1 MYKYHRIS
9 FTIDFP
15 TLIRSLLNH
24 TSYNALAD
32 RIRKQFIELYGFDDF
47 LVTDSGRH
55 ALYLALWNTDKTK
68 SEVITPVFSCPIIP
82 TVIRKAQK
90 SPVYADIDI
99 NSFSIDF
106 QDVNRK
112 ITKQT
117 AAVIVVHEFGNPVSI
132 EGLKEL
138 RENYDGIIIEDAA
151 IALGSAYF
159 DGSPVG
165 QVGDFTVFSGALGKP
180 VSASS
185 WGAIGSKH
193 GKINKDIV
201 KGEMRS
207 SAYSFVKIL
216 ALLILKQ
223 RPLYNLFH
231 PIFSRKVGY
240 DSIHFPEKIMLP
252 SHLDN
257 GLMLRNIENI
267 GGMHLARYK
276 KGKRIVDTLRRFGI
290 QSIDMGRR
298 QLPIYS
304 RIPFLLPET
313 EQREK
318 LIEVFRNHGIEVRR
332 PYHSDLGYEKLTT
345 FSNFRKVVDRVL
357 VITVDDRIGS
367 SFFEELDNVMLEYEN
382 YVKQRP

>member
-1 MYKYHRIS
+1 MYEYHRIS
-9 FTIDFP
+9 STTDFP

-32 RIRKQFIELYGFDDF
+32 TIRKRFIELYGFDDF
-47 LVTDSGRH
+47 IVTDSGRH

-82 TVIRKAQK
+82 TVIKKAQK
-90 SPVYADIDI
+90 SPVYADIDT

-106 QDVNRK
+106 QDVDRK

-117 AAVIVVHEFGNPVSI
+117 AAVIVVHEFGNPVSMK
-132 EGLKEL
+132 GLKEL

-165 QVGDFTVFSGALGKP
+165 QVGDFTIFSGALGKP

-185 WGAIGSKH
+185 WGGIGSKKR
-193 GKINKDIV
+193 KINKDIV
-201 KGEMRS
+201 KNELRS
-207 SAYSFVKIL
+207 SAYSLITII

-223 RPLYNLFH
+223 RAIYSLFH
-231 PIFSRKVGY
+231 RILSRKVTY
-240 DSIHFPEKIMLP
+240 DSTHFPEKIMLP

-257 GLMLRNIENI
+257 SLMLRNIENI
-267 GGMHLARYK
+267 EGVHLARYK
-276 KGKRIVDTLRRFGI
+276 RGKRIIDTFRRVGI
-290 QSIDMGRR
+290 QSIDRNSG

-304 RIPFLLPET
+304 RIPFVLPEK

-332 PYHSDLGYEKLTT
+332 PYHSHLGYEKLTT
-345 FSNFRKVVDRVL
+345 FSNFRDIVDRVL

-367 SFFEELDNVMLEYEN
+367 SFFEGLDNVMLEYEN